1 MIKIIAKVKSEF
13 QKGEILSRE
22 IECESVGEIEQFLS
36 YYRSYI
42 VEIEFQGKLS
52 QEEEE

>member
-42 VEIEFQGKLS
+42 VEIKFVGEIKEG
-52 QEEEE
+52 EE

>member
-1 MIKIIAKVKSEF
+1 MIKIVAKVKSEF
-13 QKGEILSRE
+13 KKGEIVSRE

-42 VEIEFQGKLS
+42 VELEFQGKFS
-52 QEEEE
+52 QEGEE